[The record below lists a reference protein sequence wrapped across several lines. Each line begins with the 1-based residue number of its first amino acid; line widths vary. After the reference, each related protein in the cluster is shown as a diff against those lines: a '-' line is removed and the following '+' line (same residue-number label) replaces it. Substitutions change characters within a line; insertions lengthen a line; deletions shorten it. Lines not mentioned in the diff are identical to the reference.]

1 MTTQRTT
8 RPRWPKGAWMTLTSA
23 NALRELMIKKGLSYA
38 DLGRS
43 AGVSK
48 GFISHLVKQRRKTCT
63 PLVAYRIAERLDVP
77 LSVLFVPSLPTSAS
91 GSANQ
96 NRKAA

>member
-1 MTTQRTT
+1 M
-8 RPRWPKGAWMTLTSA
+8 KLISA
-23 NALRELMIKKGLSYA
+23 EALRDLLDKKGVSYA

-48 GFISHLVKQRRKTCT
+48 GFISHLAKERRNTCT

-77 LSVLFVPSLPTSAS
+77 LSVLFVPSLPTSTSAS
-91 GSANQ
+91 VTR
-96 NRKAA
+96 RKAAA